1 MQPQHRRASFDK
13 VIIPVHGADLRT
25 PECERLELPQQHGA
39 GHGLTHQTIELK
51 ILDPRLGQEIPL
63 PDYATAGSA
72 GLNLRSRP
80 MKVVFS
86 CSQRWLTVGLV
97 AETLTEPT
105 I

>member
-1 MQPQHRRASFDK
+1 MTAY
-13 VIIPVHGADLRT
+13 
-25 PECERLELPQQHGA
+25 
-39 GHGLTHQTIELK
+39 TIELK
-51 ILDPRLGQEIPL
+51 ILDPRLGQDIPL

-72 GLNLRSRP
+72 GLDLRTCP

-86 CSQRWLTVGLV
+86 CSQRWLAVGLA